1 MITLIV
7 LIIGVLVVIFYSWYR
22 ITVWRRRIR
31 KETKEVSQSVNSAFR
46 ALREEVEEQVAIL
59 DKKPGLTKK
68 EKEIRDKL
76 QEALDVSER
85 FIGKEIKD
93 VERELE

>member
-1 MITLIV
+1 M
-7 LIIGVLVVIFYSWYR
+7 
-22 ITVWRRRIR
+22 
-31 KETKEVSQSVNSAFR
+31 
-46 ALREEVEEQVAIL
+46 REEVEEQVVMF

-68 EKEIRDKL
+68 EKEIRDRL
-76 QEALDVSER
+76 QEALNVSEK